1 MVAKGRAY
9 KATLHTESGYTL
21 AEVVIKM
28 DGEDITGTAWDA
40 GTGVV
45 RIENVTGNVVI
56 TARAE
61 VTADE

>member
-1 MVAKGRAY
+1 
-9 KATLHTESGYTL
+9 
-21 AEVVIKM
+21 M

-45 RIENVTGNVVI
+45 RIEKVTGNVVI